1 MKELGYVNMEVKI
14 NIIEDS
20 QKRRFA
26 SDCLVF
32 HFFMEKTNF
41 LFLNTDSFIRVDN
54 LTNFSGIL

>member
-26 SDCLVF
+26 SDCP
-32 HFFMEKTNF
+32 FFCFKE
-41 LFLNTDSFIRVDN
+41 
-54 LTNFSGIL
+54 